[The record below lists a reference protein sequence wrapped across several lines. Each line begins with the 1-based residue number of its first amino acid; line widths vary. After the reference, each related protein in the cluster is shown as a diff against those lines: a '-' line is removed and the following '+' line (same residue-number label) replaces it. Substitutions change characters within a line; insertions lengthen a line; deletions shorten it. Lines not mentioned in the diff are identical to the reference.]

1 VIVVIG
7 SLRLRGSG
15 PDADVAGL
23 AGSIAIAAAA
33 EARRV
38 EVVGRLGDDPAGDA
52 VLLALA
58 RRDVGH
64 VAVLRDPSRP
74 TAVVPD
80 RDEPTDPDAP
90 VDGSEPSVDVP
101 GPSLDAADVDL
112 ALKYLPEMAVTVAV
126 HLDGDVLATAVGA
139 SGWAETALIVIVP
152 ADAPAPADLPDGAV
166 TLAIDD
172 EDESAAGTL
181 LGRYAAA
188 LDRGEPGEQAYTD
201 LVAAVSAS

>member
-1 VIVVIG
+1 
-7 SLRLRGSG
+7 
-15 PDADVAGL
+15 
-23 AGSIAIAAAA
+23 
-33 EARRV
+33 
-38 EVVGRLGDDPAGDA
+38 
-52 VLLALA
+52 
-58 RRDVGH
+58 
-64 VAVLRDPSRP
+64 
-74 TAVVPD
+74 
-80 RDEPTDPDAP
+80 
-90 VDGSEPSVDVP
+90 
-101 GPSLDAADVDL
+101 
-112 ALKYLPEMAVTVAV
+112 
-126 HLDGDVLATAVGA
+126 VLATAVGA